1 MSPLAF
7 LMIGLGATFGAW
19 LRWLLSL
26 WINPL
31 FPAIPLGTLAANL
44 LGGYLMGIALGT
56 FQQWPALSPE
66 LRLLITTGF
75 LGGLTTFSTFSAETT
90 MLLLRQQYA
99 WCISAIALHVIGSLL
114 MTWLGLLTVNYLFQR
129 G

>member
-1 MSPLAF
+1 
-7 LMIGLGATFGAW
+7 
-19 LRWLLSL
+19 
-26 WINPL
+26 
-31 FPAIPLGTLAANL
+31 
-44 LGGYLMGIALGT
+44 MGIALGT